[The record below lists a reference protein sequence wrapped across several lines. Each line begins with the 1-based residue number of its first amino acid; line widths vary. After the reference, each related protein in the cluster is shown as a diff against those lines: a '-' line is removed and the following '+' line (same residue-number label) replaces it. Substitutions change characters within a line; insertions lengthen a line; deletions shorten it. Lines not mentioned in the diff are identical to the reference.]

1 MTRHNASGY
10 SNRTAALPTGSRA
23 NSRTSVAIALAVA
36 FVACHSNP
44 SEKEGAARD
53 AAAAVPSAPMN
64 ATPLPAAS
72 VDAFVNPGHL
82 PPYTGPTGSVEGT
95 IRVDGPPSPNMTGVD
110 FSSCPAAAKTY
121 AKVFREGPPG
131 PDGSRPLADALVAV
145 TGYAGYFV
153 PERQEGTKLAIDDCA
168 FGARTIAMTFGQRLE
183 IANKTPDLWAPSL
196 AQTPLPVLMMATSH
210 GDPVRLYPPRPGYF
224 TLIDKEK
231 HSWAQADVYAL
242 LHPLHAV
249 SDSSGHYRIDNVPVG
264 KLKVNARLRV
274 LQRDVSADVEI
285 LANVVK
291 TVDLVLHYT
300 PTIEVAPD
308 AAAMPHVI
316 P

>member
-1 MTRHNASGY
+1 MSNVFSGLGRLLR
-10 SNRTAALPTGSRA
+10 SGVVLACALPLG
-23 NSRTSVAIALAVA
+23 
-36 FVACHSNP
+36 CHSNS

-53 AAAAVPSAPMN
+53 AAVAPVPSAPIN
-64 ATPLPAAS
+64 VTPLPAAS
-72 VDAFVNPGHL
+72 IEAYVNPSHL

-95 IRVDGPPSPNMTGVD
+95 IRVDGPPSPDMKGVD
-110 FSSCPAAAKTY
+110 FKTCPAAAHTY
-121 AKVFREGPPG
+121 GKVFREGPAG
-131 PDGSRPLADALVAV
+131 ADGSRPLADVLVAI

-153 PERQEGTKLAIDDCA
+153 PERAEAAKLTIDDCA
-168 FGARTIAMTFGQRLE
+168 FGARTVAMTFGQRLE
-183 IANKTPDLWAPSL
+183 VGNNTPELWAPSL
-196 AQTPLPVLMMATSH
+196 AQTPMPVLMMATSH
-210 GDPVRLYPPRPGYF
+210 GDPVRLYPPHPGYF

-249 SDSSGHYRIDNVPVG
+249 TDAAGHYRIDGVPVG

-274 LQRDVSADVEI
+274 LQQDASADVEI
-285 LANVVK
+285 LAGVVK
-291 TVDLVLHYT
+291 NVDLVLHYVPAPV
-300 PTIEVAPD
+300 PTTD